1 MTDNAATSNA
11 ATDNAALLQSI
22 QSINELVTKAN
33 NSCDHDC
40 QLAKQ
45 KSELKQRYLDAER
58 DYRTAPEKLAQAEH
72 DYLLNRDGRRKY
84 KELLQSR
91 YGKNAE
97 QEIQKLKDD
106 HKKIMDEIHLGIM
119 KTQSQNDELFN
130 STNYKNML
138 TTTQTRVEDETE
150 DKARTANIS
159 NRKIFYMEKQID
171 SFSWWFYLF
180 RNLYWICAMV
190 WIAVGVIYYR
200 QFTTRSLATFVFI
213 VAYPFF
219 MVWLFVAA
227 YSLVKYVASLFP
239 RDVYLKF

>member
-1 MTDNAATSNA
+1 M
-11 ATDNAALLQSI
+11 TDNAALLQSI
-22 QSINELVTKAN
+22 QTINEMVSNVN

-40 QLAKQ
+40 LMKKQ
-45 KSELKQRYLDAER
+45 RSELRQRYLDAER
-58 DYRTAPEKLAQAEH
+58 NVRTAPEKLTQAEH
-72 DYLLNRDGRRKY
+72 DYFLNRDGPRKY
-84 KELLQSR
+84 REFLRTR
-91 YGKNAE
+91 YGKNAD

-106 HKKIMDEIHLGIM
+106 HKQIMNEINLGVMKMKSQSDEIY
-119 KTQSQNDELFN
+119 N

-138 TTTQTRVEDETE
+138 TSTQRRIEDETE
-150 DKARTANIS
+150 DKERSTAVS
-159 NRKIFYMEKQID
+159 NRKIFYMEKQIQ

-180 RNLYWICAMV
+180 RNVYWICALI

-227 YSLVKYVASLFP
+227 YSFVKYVASLFP
-239 RDVYLKF
+239 RDVYLTI